1 MLEERAVAAHNKFLT
16 CFFVGVWMTGCS
28 STSVN
33 TKEGVIPNAAD
44 CRPDSTVGK
53 EVAKSQMAC
62 HQGISGDGVQVLI
75 SSAFRQATM
84 RSDSTE
90 RELTSIFIRPAGAVR
105 EISGPVNF
113 EAFYSRGLFDLT
125 GKTGCVG
132 VLRDG
137 TAVIEKSAK
146 KSVLNYSLRFNL
158 VSPLGWAEDCE
169 ELHQI
174 SGKIEL

>member
-1 MLEERAVAAHNKFLT
+1 MAAQNKFLV
-16 CFFVGVWMTGCS
+16 CFLAGVWLTGCNS
-28 STSVN
+28 ASVN
-33 TKEGVIPNAAD
+33 IKEGVIPNAAD
-44 CRPDSTVGK
+44 CRPDSTTGAGI
-53 EVAKSQMAC
+53 AKSQMAC
-62 HQGISGDGVQVLI
+62 HQGVSGDGVQVLI
-75 SSAFRQATM
+75 SSTFRRATV

-105 EISGPVNF
+105 EIGPVNF

-132 VLRDG
+132 VLKDG

-158 VSPLGWAEDCE
+158 VSPLGWPEDCK

-174 SGKIEL
+174 TGKVEL